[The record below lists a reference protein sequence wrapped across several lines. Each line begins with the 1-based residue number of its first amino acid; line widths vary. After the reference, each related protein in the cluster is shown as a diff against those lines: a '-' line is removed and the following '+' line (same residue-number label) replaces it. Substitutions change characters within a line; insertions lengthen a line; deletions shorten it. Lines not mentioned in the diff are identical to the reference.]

1 MPLHLTPEL
10 EQRLQQLAAQSGRTP
25 EQLAQEALDLFLTE
39 QEEILAAI
47 QEGDDDIASGNVLP
61 HEEVV
66 ARFEKRFSKA

>member
-10 EQRLQQLAAQSGRTP
+10 EQRLAQLAAQTDRTP
-25 EQLAQEALDLFLTE
+25 EEFALEAVDLFVTE

-47 QEGDDDIASGNVLP
+47 REGDDDIAQGNVLS

-66 ARFEKRFSKA
+66 ARFERRFSKA

>member
-10 EQRLQQLAAQSGRTP
+10 EQRLEQVAAQSGRTP
-25 EQLAQEALDLFLTE
+25 EELAHEALDRFVTE

-47 QEGDDDIASGNVLP
+47 QEGDDDIAAGRVLD

>member
-10 EQRLQQLAAQSGRTP
+10 EQRLEQVAAQTGRAR
-25 EQLAQEALDLFLTE
+25 EELAHEVLDRFLTE

-47 QEGDDDIASGNVLP
+47 KEGDDDIAAGRVLA

>member
-1 MPLHLTPEL
+1 MPLRLTPEL
-10 EQRLQQLAAQSGRTP
+10 EQRLAQLASQSRRTP
-25 EQLAQEALDLFLTE
+25 EQVTEEALDLFLTE

-47 QEGDDDIASGNVLP
+47 KEGDDDIAAGRVLD